1 MINLCDC
8 DIKVLPLALCKIDFK
23 TRLIRAHLVRPQ
35 RDGLTLVVR
44 DKRQKQ
50 DIHVFVSRQHNM
62 TSKWKRQ
69 TGREYSVF
77 SEITNS

>member
-8 DIKVLPLALCKIDFK
+8 YIKVLPLACSKIDFK
-23 TRLIRAHLVRPQ
+23 TRLIRAHLVRGQ
-35 RDGLTLVVR
+35 RDGPTLVVR
-44 DKRQKQ
+44 EKRQKH

-69 TGREYSVF
+69 IEREYNVF
-77 SEITNS
+77 FEITYS